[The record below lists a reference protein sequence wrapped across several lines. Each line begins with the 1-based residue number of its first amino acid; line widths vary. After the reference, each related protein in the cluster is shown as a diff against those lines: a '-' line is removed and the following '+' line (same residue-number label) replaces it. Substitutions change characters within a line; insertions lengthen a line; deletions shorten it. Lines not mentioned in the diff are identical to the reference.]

1 MMFLFEGLIFR
12 LPFHFPGIFQKISG
26 QKCKVAFPF
35 PSQGNNL
42 PFVTQPT
49 QVLLE
54 KVGFGSFLV
63 FAFFTLMALFL
74 AVWIPETKNLP
85 LEEIESLRG

>member
-26 QKCKVAFPF
+26 QKCQVANSRQQPAFCH
-35 PSQGNNL
+35 
-42 PFVTQPT
+42 PT

-54 KVGFGSFLV
+54 TVGFASFLV

-74 AVWIPETKNLP
+74 ALWIPETKNLP